1 MEKLLKG
8 VCQCLCGVRQ
18 TAVLAGPSLIRNPCT
33 RKRDPLITG
42 HSLTHTDMTLSGA
55 TQGPSQGPV
64 PTHTHTQRH
73 WGEGRE
79 KMSETP
85 PFPTLTL
92 STSSCYPIY
101 HRPAGHR
108 KIERNKDR
116 ENKIICTLTLLNPG
130 SSRAP
135 ELMDPAS

>member
-8 VCQCLCGVRQ
+8 VCQWRRGVRR
-18 TAVLAGPSLIRNPCT
+18 TAVLAGPSLIRNPCAC
-33 RKRDPLITG
+33 KRDPLITG

-64 PTHTHTQRH
+64 HTHTTGG
-73 WGEGRE
+73 WGRRE

-85 PFPTLTL
+85 LFPTLTL

>member
-8 VCQCLCGVRQ
+8 VCQWLCGVRR

-64 PTHTHTQRH
+64 HTHTATG
-73 WGEGRE
+73 GEGRE

-85 PFPTLTL
+85 LFPTLTL

-116 ENKIICTLTLLNPG
+116 ENKIICTLTLLNP
-130 SSRAP
+130 SRAP

>member
-8 VCQCLCGVRQ
+8 VCQWLCGVRR

-64 PTHTHTQRH
+64 HTHTATGG
-73 WGEGRE
+73 WGGRE
-79 KMSETP
+79 
-85 PFPTLTL
+85 
-92 STSSCYPIY
+92 
-101 HRPAGHR
+101 
-108 KIERNKDR
+108 R
-116 ENKIICTLTLLNPG
+116 ENERDSSVPNANPVNIFLLSNLSLP
-130 SSRAP
+130 SRTQKNR
-135 ELMDPAS
+135 EKQR